1 MKLKRL
7 LFAVLPFT
15 AFLALSIH
23 AYGQGIITGGITGT
37 VVDQS
42 GAVVPSAEVT
52 AVDPARGAIFK
63 TQSDGAGNFAFRDMP
78 IGSYD
83 VSISAANFQQLK
95 INGVTVTAGE
105 DQSLKKQTLT
115 IGASTSVT
123 VEGASTV
130 QLDTTQSQVAGSFD
144 SQQLQNLPLG
154 NGFDEVALLM
164 PGVAQTH
171 DDNFSNTNG
180 PNFSSNGERGR
191 SNNFELDGQS
201 NNDNSVAGPQ
211 IFFGNQDAIA
221 EIQVIQSNFSAQ
233 YGRNTGSVV
242 NYITK
247 SGTNS
252 FHGSGFEF
260 YTGSWLN
267 SFANQYKS
275 PLFGYCPPGV
285 NPSTGCTAPSI
296 PRSVDNKWGGTLGG
310 PILKDKLWF
319 FGSTYWEHTRNGSTP
334 FNSGSSL
341 TPTPTGLQQLAATF
355 PGNPVVSILTDSGPY
370 GVKLGNP
377 QPILSSATTTPVTAP
392 DGSTVNIQVAPV
404 VRSLAAGDY
413 ADEEDLGRIDWQATP
428 KDRFYFR
435 YFYQNDVGSLYDFY
449 GAAGTFYDVPDAN
462 YSVGADETHQFS
474 SFWVNQLRYS
484 YQESKLD
491 FQAGSFPTCTVTTFP
506 ECPGYIQLGGTN
518 LSFGEATNL
527 PQGRTVKVTQVQDNA
542 SWTHG
547 RQTILFG
554 GEYDYQNSPNV
565 FLPLYNGSGS
575 FGTLDDFVHQ
585 NGNFLLATGNPI
597 LPFTESDFALYFQDD
612 WKVSPSLT
620 LNLGLR
626 WEFFGQAINELH
638 RLTVARESNP
648 TTAIWDPS
656 LPLAD
661 RTTPAVNNAWKN
673 YEPRIGFAWNPPFD
687 KRMVVRGGYSIN
699 FDPQFYNI
707 FLNVATV
714 APAATSGSFPCGGA
728 CLSGGSFTGASLRA
742 TNLPNLPIGGN
753 PAYSDQE
760 IVPSNF
766 HNPYGQTYSLG
777 FERQITNTALLSV
790 RYVGNHTSG
799 NFQSV
804 DGNPNLNPDFATYG
818 LPQVATAFPSYVPV
832 SLCTTPG
839 APGLGRPDCN
849 KGNLS
854 VVGNYAFSIYNGLQT
869 QVTMR
874 TFHGFT
880 GNVNY
885 TWSRTIDNT
894 SEIYSTYVGGNT
906 IAVPQNPLNNSI
918 GELGVSGN
926 SYPNVFSV
934 GMVYQVPQF
943 HTSSNILSRIVNGFQ
958 ANGIYQYNSGQPFNA
973 YQPLLNLYGLD
984 SSYCDTA
991 FNQSSVGPGADSCRL
1006 ILSNKGAPLN
1016 SVAILYAG
1024 TFYELG
1030 SFLNTNN
1037 PATIAPSAVHW
1048 LINNS
1053 GTANLLNNP
1062 YPGSGR
1068 NILRAQPYN
1077 NFDAS
1082 IFKTTKL
1089 TERVDMQ
1096 LQLTAFNSLNHQYR
1110 GTPLANVFNDTPG
1123 IPVNPFL
1130 SNLYNTSVPRSVQL
1144 GGKLRF

>member
-404 VRSLAAGDY
+404 VRSLAAGNY

-506 ECPGYIQLGGTN
+506 GVPRLHPVGRDQPQLWR
-518 LSFGEATNL
+518 S
-527 PQGRTVKVTQVQDNA
+527 
-542 SWTHG
+542 
-547 RQTILFG
+547 
-554 GEYDYQNSPNV
+554 
-565 FLPLYNGSGS
+565 
-575 FGTLDDFVHQ
+575 
-585 NGNFLLATGNPI
+585 
-597 LPFTESDFALYFQDD
+597 
-612 WKVSPSLT
+612 
-620 LNLGLR
+620 
-626 WEFFGQAINELH
+626 NELAPGPH
-638 RLTVARESNP
+638 RQGHPGTGQCKL
-648 TTAIWDPS
+648 DPRQ
-656 LPLAD
+656 AD
-661 RTTPAVNNAWKN
+661 H
-673 YEPRIGFAWNPPFD
+673 
-687 KRMVVRGGYSIN
+687 
-699 FDPQFYNI
+699 
-707 FLNVATV
+707 
-714 APAATSGSFPCGGA
+714 
-728 CLSGGSFTGASLRA
+728 SLR
-742 TNLPNLPIGGN
+742 G
-753 PAYSDQE
+753 
-760 IVPSNF
+760 
-766 HNPYGQTYSLG
+766 
-777 FERQITNTALLSV
+777 
-790 RYVGNHTSG
+790 
-799 NFQSV
+799 
-804 DGNPNLNPDFATYG
+804 
-818 LPQVATAFPSYVPV
+818 
-832 SLCTTPG
+832 
-839 APGLGRPDCN
+839 
-849 KGNLS
+849 
-854 VVGNYAFSIYNGLQT
+854 
-869 QVTMR
+869 
-874 TFHGFT
+874 
-880 GNVNY
+880 
-885 TWSRTIDNT
+885 
-894 SEIYSTYVGGNT
+894 
-906 IAVPQNPLNNSI
+906 
-918 GELGVSGN
+918 
-926 SYPNVFSV
+926 
-934 GMVYQVPQF
+934 
-943 HTSSNILSRIVNGFQ
+943 
-958 ANGIYQYNSGQPFNA
+958 
-973 YQPLLNLYGLD
+973 
-984 SSYCDTA
+984 
-991 FNQSSVGPGADSCRL
+991 
-1006 ILSNKGAPLN
+1006 
-1016 SVAILYAG
+1016 
-1024 TFYELG
+1024 
-1030 SFLNTNN
+1030 
-1037 PATIAPSAVHW
+1037 
-1048 LINNS
+1048 
-1053 GTANLLNNP
+1053 
-1062 YPGSGR
+1062 
-1068 NILRAQPYN
+1068 
-1077 NFDAS
+1077 
-1082 IFKTTKL
+1082 
-1089 TERVDMQ
+1089 
-1096 LQLTAFNSLNHQYR
+1096 
-1110 GTPLANVFNDTPG
+1110 
-1123 IPVNPFL
+1123 
-1130 SNLYNTSVPRSVQL
+1130 
-1144 GGKLRF
+1144 